1 MANHSLSLRHFPG
14 FYIATSDLK
23 AGRPGRYFSVITTS
37 STHNDHFNILQHCKL
52 VAICQAELK
61 DSTTPVLGTARRL
74 TNNTLQAAS
83 SHLQHIKA
91 TQLTCTCKWVQHSC
105 LFMSKLQSWLADLQ
119 ISSNAPTLSVS
130 LLVKD
135 SKVSGRFMRFYC
147 TAIMTSND
155 NRIYLT

>member
-1 MANHSLSLRHFPG
+1 MAKHSLILRHFPG

-23 AGRPGRYFSVITTS
+23 AGRPGRYFSVITTP
-37 STHNDHFNILQHCKL
+37 STHNDHFNILQRCKL
-52 VAICQAELK
+52 LAIRQAELK
-61 DSTTPVLGTARRL
+61 DSTTPVHGTARRL
-74 TNNTLQAAS
+74 TNNTLQTAS
-83 SHLQHIKA
+83 SLLQHIKA

-105 LFMSKLQSWLADLQ
+105 LLMSKLQSWLADIQ
-119 ISSNAPTLSVS
+119 SNAPTLSAS

-155 NRIYLT
+155 NRIYLA